1 MTDPKA
7 WAKGLSRDRRSV
19 LEAGRKLAA
28 PVATKQAVW
37 SALAV
42 KLPATGAAA
51 AVAKGAATLS
61 LTKVLAIGFG
71 VGATGVA
78 GFAGYRTLST
88 EDPAPRSVVSART
101 VPASPPSAIAPTLG
115 PEHDDVLLS
124 AAAPLPALSA
134 ARSSAASFAE
144 RAHPRATASAK
155 ASAEAPVSPAESTT
169 LLESKRLAA
178 ARAAWRAGDANG
190 ALHELEALDRDVPR
204 GVLGQEREAL
214 RIQVLAAAGNK
225 ARAKELARRFLA
237 LHPDSPH
244 AEAIQRVLR

>member
-28 PVATKQAVW
+28 PETTKQAVW
-37 SALAV
+37 SALA
-42 KLPATGAAA
+42 LNLTATGAAA
-51 AVAKGAATLS
+51 AAAKGAATLS
-61 LTKVLAIGFG
+61 ITKVLAIGFG
-71 VGATGVA
+71 VGATVVA
-78 GFAGYRTLST
+78 GFAGYRTLSS
-88 EDPAPRSVVSART
+88 EDPAPGSSVSART
-101 VPASPPSAIAPTLG
+101 VPASPPGAIAPPVG
-115 PEHDDVLLS
+115 QEPDDVLL
-124 AAAPLPALSA
+124 APAAPLPTLSA
-134 ARSSAASFAE
+134 ARSHAVGSAE
-144 RAHPRATASAK
+144 RAHPRSTASAK
-155 ASAEAPVSPAESTT
+155 ASAEAPVGPAENTT
-169 LLESKRLAA
+169 LLESKRLTA

-190 ALHELEALDRDVPR
+190 ALHELEELDRDFPR

-225 ARAKELARRFLA
+225 ARARELARRFLV